1 MTRADPE
8 AFVDRFARVWASP
21 EPETF
26 ADLWADGGVLL
37 HPTMGE
43 AIPREQIPDYVRR
56 LKSFVPDISLAPIRW
71 AAQGD
76 DVFIEWTITMTP
88 PGDDEQVSWNGV
100 DRSRCEA
107 TGRSR
112 GSPTSTPRRCGRAW
126 VRLPP
131 RATCSTRQRAVARPS
146 R

>member
-1 MTRADPE
+1 MTRADPQ
-8 AFVDRFARVWASP
+8 AFVDRFTRVWASP

-100 DRSRCEA
+100 DRF
-107 TGRSR
+107 TLR
-112 GSPTSTPRRCGRAW
+112 GDRAIEGIAYFDTSPMW
-126 VRLPP
+126 
-131 RATCSTRQRAVARPS
+131 ARMGAAPAEG
-146 R
+146 